1 MKNTNEQE
9 ETKRR
14 NHALRNEQ
22 ACHYLHKSGGFPDWV
37 ITTAFYSALQF
48 IKYKIFPLKIDENTF
63 NNLDAYRDYM
73 VTNYDN
79 HGTSSHSILRKLL
92 NKQFKKIAAP
102 YNELYDACQN
112 ARYVEYDV
120 SPEEVEL
127 ALKNLAEIKK
137 FCNTNKPSQS
147 KGSSKIKKTKK

>member
-1 MKNTNEQE
+1 MKNTNKIE

-22 ACHYLHKSGGFPDWV
+22 ACYYLHESGGFPDWV

-48 IKYKIFPLKIDENTF
+48 VKYKIFPLKIGENTF
-63 NNLDAYRDYM
+63 NNLNEYRDYM

-79 HGTSSHSILRKLL
+79 HGISAHSILKKLL
-92 NKQFKKIAAP
+92 NKNFKNIAAP

-112 ARYVEYDV
+112 ARYVEYEV
-120 SPEEVEL
+120 TKEEVDL

-137 FCNTNKPSQS
+137 FCNTNKPSQN
-147 KGSSKIKKTKK
+147 KVSSKTKK